1 LPDVE
6 EPLRTVETQV
16 EAEEVA
22 LAMGLDVGV
31 VVLTQTDVQV
41 GSLVIEVWKVV
52 AIEVKVF

>member
-41 GSLVIEVWKVV
+41 GSLVIEV
-52 AIEVKVF
+52 